1 MKDYKHLVNKLDR
14 QREYDVTR
22 YQWEESPYRKLITVA
37 CDFIIVSA
45 VILACLLG
53 WIQEGVQ

>member
-22 YQWEESPYRKLITVA
+22 YQWEECPYRKLITVA
-37 CDFIIVSA
+37 CEFIIVSA
-45 VILACLLG
+45 VILACFIG
-53 WIQEGVQ
+53 WVTEL